1 MNPTFSRTSFGG
13 ACAAALALSTLLA
26 QAEPRAPLPP
36 ESRTN
41 GQESSDA
48 LAPLRDDASAAT
60 ARIVDAKGKPV
71 ITGTWLGK
79 DGYLVTKASEVP
91 HLEKA
96 RLRWPDGRLTA
107 IREVRREA
115 TFDLVLAQSIDTAEV
130 KAAEPAPSR
139 TLTFGQWLA
148 APAQGGKRFCI
159 GVLSAQKREIKG
171 WGAAMGVR
179 MDDKGTTK
187 NGVRITGIA
196 EDGPAALAGLQVD
209 DVLLSLAGEKIG
221 KYQRVHEIMT
231 KRQPGEEIEVSYQRN
246 GKEAKASIRLAS
258 RTKVLANW
266 EGEDFANGGV
276 SIRTDNF
283 AQVLQ
288 HDLPLGPQDM
298 GGPLLNLE
306 GQVVGINIARV
317 DRVTTFAL
325 PTEVFWP
332 TIQSWIE
339 ADRHPP
345 KALKPV
351 LATSPA
357 ATPAAAAVP
366 EAPGPRAVL
375 RPAR

>member
-1 MNPTFSRTSFGG
+1 M
-13 ACAAALALSTLLA
+13 AWAWAASLALMPLSTY
-26 QAEPRAPLPP
+26 AEPRAPLPP

-41 GQESSDA
+41 GKESSDS
-48 LAPLRDDASAAT
+48 LASLRGDASAAT
-60 ARIVDAKGKPV
+60 ARIVDAAGKSI

-79 DGYLVTKASEVP
+79 EGYVVTKASELP
-91 HLEKA
+91 RMEKA
-96 RLRWPDGRLTA
+96 RLRTPDGKLVGL
-107 IREVRREA
+107 REVRREA
-115 TFDLVLAQSIDTAEV
+115 AFDLVLAQVIDTCEV

-139 TLTFGQWLA
+139 ALTFGQWLA
-148 APAQGGKRFCI
+148 APAQGGKQFCI
-159 GVLSAQKREIKG
+159 GVLSAQRREIKG

-179 MDDKGTTK
+179 MDDKGVAK
-187 NGVRITGIA
+187 LGGVRITGIA
-196 EDGPAALAGLQVD
+196 EDGPAAMAGLQEN
-209 DVLLSLAGEKIG
+209 DVLLALAGERIA
-221 KYQRVHEIMT
+221 KYQRVHEIMSN
-231 KRQPGEEIEVSYQRN
+231 RQPGEEIEVSYRRD
-246 GKEAKASIRLAS
+246 GKETKVNVRLAS

-283 AQVLQ
+283 SQVLQ

-332 TIQSWIE
+332 TVQRWIE

-345 KALKPV
+345 KGVAPIVAKP
-351 LATSPA
+351 TGS
-357 ATPAAAAVP
+357 TPAGAPAPAT
-366 EAPGPRAVL
+366 PGPRAVL
-375 RPAR
+375 HPER